1 MNTELFQHEDFG
13 DIRMKQVDGKPWF
26 VAKDLC
32 HALDMSNV
40 HDATKELNPSE
51 KGFDSIDIAGSVG
64 REAVLIVSES
74 GLYQMIFE
82 SRSRKPET
90 KKFIRW
96 ITSLVLPAIRRYR
109 LGHLKQLEAEDR
121 QNREAIGRIKAEL
134 EVIDNRLAAAKE
146 LRTSAVTLNRRL
158 CE

>member
-1 MNTELFQHEDFG
+1 
-13 DIRMKQVDGKPWF
+13 
-26 VAKDLC
+26 
-32 HALDMSNV
+32 MSNV

-134 EVIDNRLAAAKE
+134 EVIDNRLAAHLVMRRPDYPDFFNPGTLINENKEFE
-146 LRTSAVTLNRRL
+146 LRNQNFKQI
-158 CE
+158 ENEYNNNNIK